1 MGRQQRV
8 QEETCVDDYYQL
20 DVLVPGP
27 TPVSPEVL
35 AAMARPI
42 PVHYGPNFVPF
53 YKGLIE
59 RLRQI
64 FGTSSPVFPMGG
76 SGTAAV
82 EAALSTL
89 LGLEKHAAVVT
100 NGSFGDRLLAIAR
113 AYDPEALSIEFEW
126 GKAADPAEVGA
137 FLDAHRVDVLAVV
150 QSETSTGVL
159 NPIREL
165 AEVARKRGVAIMVD
179 GVGSVGGAP
188 LCLDD
193 WGIAA
198 AATASQKCLE
208 APPGLGIAALSAEG
222 WQLADSLKRPT
233 PGFYL
238 NLRTWR
244 KWAEED
250 PDYHPYPVTVAT
262 NNLMALDVATQRV
275 LAEGLEAR
283 YERHR
288 RVASYLRTR
297 LRLLHFQLLADD
309 DAASPTVT
317 VAIPPEGIDPARLM
331 TTLRQEYGI
340 VIGGGLGKLKGK
352 VIRIGHLGAS
362 ANEVMM
368 NRVTA
373 ALDAAQRRPRD

>member
-1 MGRQQRV
+1 MGWQHRRK
-8 QEETCVDDYYQL
+8 QETSVEDYYQL

-27 TPVSPEVL
+27 VPVSPEVL
-35 AAMARPI
+35 AAIGRPV
-42 PVHYGPNFVPF
+42 PVHYGPTFVPF
-53 YKGLIE
+53 YKGLVE
-59 RLRQI
+59 RLKQI

-76 SGTAAV
+76 SGTAGV

-89 LGLEKHAAVVT
+89 LGVEKHAAVVV
-100 NGSFGDRLLAIAR
+100 NGSFGERLLAIAR

-126 GKAADPAEVGA
+126 GKAADPAEVGK

-165 AEVARKRGVAIMVD
+165 ADVAHQRDVAIMVD

-188 LCLDD
+188 LCLDG

-208 APPGLGIAALSAEG
+208 APPGLGIAALSEVG
-222 WQLADSLKRPT
+222 WKLADSLKRPT

-244 KWAEED
+244 KSAED
-250 PDYHPYPVTVAT
+250 SPDHHPYPVTVAT
-262 NNLMALDVATQRV
+262 NNLMALDQAVQRV

-288 RVASYLRTR
+288 RVATYLRAA
-297 LRLLHFQLLADD
+297 LRALDFRLLADD

-317 VAIPPEGIDPARLM
+317 VATPPEGIDPAQLM
-331 TTLRQEYGI
+331 MTLRQEYGM
-340 VIGGGLGKLKGK
+340 VIGGGLGKLGGK
-352 VIRIGHLGAS
+352 VVRIGHLGSS
-362 ANEVMM
+362 AQEVMM
-368 NRVTA
+368 NRVIA
-373 ALDAAQRRPRD
+373 AIDVALRSA